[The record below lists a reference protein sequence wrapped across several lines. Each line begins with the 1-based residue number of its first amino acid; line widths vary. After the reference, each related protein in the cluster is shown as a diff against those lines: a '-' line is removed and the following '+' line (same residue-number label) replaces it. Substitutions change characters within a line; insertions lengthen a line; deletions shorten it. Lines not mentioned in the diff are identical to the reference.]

1 MYDVIVVGSGFSGS
15 VIARELAEKHNK
27 KVLVIEKRDHIA
39 GNMYDEYDDHG
50 VLIHKYGPHV
60 VVTDKW
66 EVIKYLSQY
75 SEMYEHTVKE
85 LSFIDGKY
93 VRLPFNFETVKQ
105 LVGEEK
111 AQPLLTKMRKVFR
124 GEDRVSVGQLVR
136 CEDPDISEYGKLLF
150 NKAYVTYCAKQ
161 WDTPVEKLDASI
173 MDRVKMVIGYDERY
187 MNKDFQFLPKDGY
200 TKLFENLLNHEN
212 IKIRLNEDANSHL
225 KLNTQTNSITYDNE
239 EVGLLVYTGAID
251 ELFQSKYGDLP
262 YRSLDI
268 RYEWF
273 DKEKVFPQEIISF
286 PQAKGYTRKTEYR
299 QMMNS
304 FEKCSGSTI
313 ATEYPTAYVKGS
325 QNSPY
330 YPVITDE
337 TKNIY
342 QKYLNDASSFKNLFL
357 CGRLAEFR
365 YYNMDECI
373 LRAFDVIRDIEAFL
387 AKGN

>member
-15 VIARELAEKHNK
+15 VIARALADKHNK

-111 AQPLLTKMRKVFR
+111 AELLLKKMRKVFC

-187 MNKDFQFLPKDGY
+187 MNKDFQFLPQNGY

-304 FEKCSGSTI
+304 FEKCSGSTV

-342 QKYLNDASSFKNLFL
+342 QKYLSDASSFKNLFL

-387 AKGN
+387 ANDN

>member
-1 MYDVIVVGSGFSGS
+1 
-15 VIARELAEKHNK
+15 
-27 KVLVIEKRDHIA
+27 
-39 GNMYDEYDDHG
+39 
-50 VLIHKYGPHV
+50 
-60 VVTDKW
+60 
-66 EVIKYLSQY
+66 
-75 SEMYEHTVKE
+75 
-85 LSFIDGKY
+85 
-93 VRLPFNFETVKQ
+93 
-105 LVGEEK
+105 
-111 AQPLLTKMRKVFR
+111 MRKVFC

-187 MNKDFQFLPKDGY
+187 MNKDFQFLPQNGY

-330 YPVITDE
+330 YPVITDD

-342 QKYLNDASSFKNLFL
+342 LKYLNDASTFKNLFL

-387 AKGN
+387 ANDN

>member
-15 VIARELAEKHNK
+15 VIARALADKHNK

-111 AQPLLTKMRKVFR
+111 AELLLTKMRKVFC

-187 MNKDFQFLPKDGY
+187 MNKDFQFLPQNGY

-330 YPVITDE
+330 YPVITDD

-342 QKYLNDASSFKNLFL
+342 LKYLNDASTFKNLFL

-373 LRAFDVIRDIEAFL
+373 LRAFDVIKDIEAFL